1 MYSAYAQGYT
11 LVIYIIYIY
20 ILLSSSYFVCPL
32 FHFRMSQNIVVFLN
46 IKVINLLI
54 LLLYPY

>member
-20 ILLSSSYFVCPL
+20 ILLSPSYFVCPL
-32 FHFRMSQNIVVFLN
+32 FHFEMSQNIVMFLK

-54 LLLYPY
+54 FLLYPH